1 MNKSLY
7 PISMMPIIDS
17 YRQFLSQKSLL
28 WFHLKVVYFFKL
40 LTLNDFIIMKTVHKA
55 SYF

>member
-28 WFHLKVVYFFKL
+28 WFHLNVVYFFKL